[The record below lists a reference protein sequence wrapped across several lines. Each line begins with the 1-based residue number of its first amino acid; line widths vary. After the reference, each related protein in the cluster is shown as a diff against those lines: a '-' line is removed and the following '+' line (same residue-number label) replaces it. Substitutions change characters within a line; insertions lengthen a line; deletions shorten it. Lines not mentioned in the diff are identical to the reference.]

1 MVILEARVLG
11 LPVVSTAFDSVASAL
26 PPGVGLVVDR
36 TPAALADGL
45 KRAVAGEVPNPTFD
59 PVAYNAEVME
69 EFYRAVGHHS

>member
-1 MVILEARVLG
+1 
-11 LPVVSTAFDSVASAL
+11 
-26 PPGVGLVVDR
+26 VVDR

-45 KRAVAGEVPNPTFD
+45 KRAIAGEVPNPTFD